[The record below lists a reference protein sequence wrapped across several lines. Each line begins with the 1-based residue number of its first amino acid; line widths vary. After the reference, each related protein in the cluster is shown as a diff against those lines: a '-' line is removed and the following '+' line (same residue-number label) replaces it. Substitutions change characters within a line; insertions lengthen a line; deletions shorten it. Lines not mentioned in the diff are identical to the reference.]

1 MTRVALALLLVA
13 SLASA
18 CVGPRP
24 ASAVQGRTLY
34 AENGC
39 VSCHGAAGRGDGP
52 VGKTLSPPPRDFKN
66 EASYTNGR
74 DEASIAATLARGTDR
89 NGAKMPAF
97 AHLTDVERRS
107 LAMYVITL
115 RNTPDERTAR

>member
-1 MTRVALALLLVA
+1 MRAVSALLL
-13 SLASA
+13 LAA
-18 CVGPRP
+18 VTGCAGARP
-24 ASAVQGRTLY
+24 ASAVRGQALY

-39 VSCHGAAGRGDGP
+39 VSCHGPTGRGDGP

-66 EASYTNGR
+66 EASYTNGS
-74 DEASIAATLARGTDR
+74 DEASIAATLARGIDR

-107 LAMYVITL
+107 LAMFVITL